1 MSNAFDQIFGN
12 ASAKMTPT
20 PEATKPEIVAKN
32 APKVTPA
39 KPVKKDPTPQ
49 KVELS
54 NTQVLTQEP
63 QKAIETA
70 ENEEIVEYIK
80 VIKKPKKTP
89 LTLGKG
95 KTFFFEPD
103 MMEFFKYVKFRKK
116 MDESLYARQVFEKAF
131 CEEFGDNWR
140 DMIN

>member
-12 ASAKMTPT
+12 ASAKMTPA
-20 PEATKPEIVAKN
+20 PEITKPEVATKTN
-32 APKVTPA
+32 LKVTQP
-39 KPVKKDPTPQ
+39 KPLKKEPTPQ

-54 NTQVLTQEP
+54 NTQVLLVEVP
-63 QKAIETA
+63 KPI
-70 ENEEIVEYIK
+70 EIVEIEPEYEI
-80 VIKKPKKTP
+80 IKKLKKIKKTP

-103 MMEFFKYVKFRKK
+103 MMEFFKYVKFKK
-116 MDESLYARQVFEKAF
+116 KIDESLYARQVFEKAF

>member
-12 ASAKMTPT
+12 ASAKMTTT
-20 PEATKPEIVAKN
+20 PEATKPEVAIKT
-32 APKVTPA
+32 APKVMPV
-39 KPVKKDPTPQ
+39 KPVKKYPTPQ
-49 KVELS
+49 KVESS
-54 NTQVLTQEP
+54 NTQVLIREP

-70 ENEEIVEYIK
+70 ENEEMVEYIK
-80 VIKKPKKTP
+80 VIKKQKKTP

-140 DMIN
+140 DIIN

>member
-1 MSNAFDQIFGN
+1 MSNAFDQIFGKT
-12 ASAKMTPT
+12 SANITPT
-20 PEATKPEIVAKN
+20 PEVTKPEPIAKTT
-32 APKVTPA
+32 PKVTQT
-39 KPVKKDPTPQ
+39 KPVKKESTPQ

-54 NTQVLTQEP
+54 NTQVLLVEP
-63 QKAIETA
+63 QKIPETT
-70 ENEEIVEYIK
+70 EPEPEYEIIRKLKK
-80 VIKKPKKTP
+80 VKKIPV
-89 LTLGKG
+89 TLGKG

-140 DMIN
+140 DMIG

>member
-12 ASAKMTPT
+12 TSAKIAPVPEIKK
-20 PEATKPEIVAKN
+20 PEAVAKAAQTKQIKN
-32 APKVTPA
+32 
-39 KPVKKDPTPQ
+39 DPIPQ
-49 KVELS
+49 IIEVS
-54 NTQVLTQEP
+54 NTQVLSEEP
-63 QKAIETA
+63 QKIA
-70 ENEEIVEYIK
+70 ESVEPEPEYEYIK
-80 VIKKPKKTP
+80 KLKKVKKIP
-89 LTLGKG
+89 VTLGKG